1 MCSVSRKKG
10 TKGMNNDKE
19 TKIEE
24 IVRMLRRMDIR
35 ALRRVYFFL
44 LGMI

>member
-1 MCSVSRKKG
+1 MTRG
-10 TKGMNNDKE
+10 EEMEE

-35 ALRRVYFFL
+35 KLRRVYFFV
-44 LGMI
+44 LGMM

>member
-1 MCSVSRKKG
+1 MIRG
-10 TKGMNNDKE
+10 EEMEE

-35 ALRRVYFFL
+35 QLRRVYFFV
-44 LGMI
+44 LGMM

>member
-1 MCSVSRKKG
+1 MRSVSRKKG
-10 TKGMNNDKE
+10 TTGMNNDRE

-35 ALRRVYFFL
+35 QLRRVYFFV
-44 LGMI
+44 LGMM

>member
-1 MCSVSRKKG
+1 ME
-10 TKGMNNDKE
+10 E

-35 ALRRVYFFL
+35 RLRLVYFFV
-44 LGMI
+44 LGMT

>member
-1 MCSVSRKKG
+1 ME
-10 TKGMNNDKE
+10 E

-35 ALRRVYFFL
+35 QLRRVYFFVL
-44 LGMI
+44 WMM